1 MEAAVGAATGQALD
15 SEEAL
20 AADLARFTEHDKSQG
35 WPLAEVVARRV
46 ERDRGRGQ
54 TRGQQ
59 DRKWFDRTIYHRMS
73 ARDFATATGTA
84 HKRVLCYLEAWER
97 AAEVKLVPP
106 VTELRPGKEIKLPDE
121 TAHPF
126 SDYYHSWETRPL
138 SKHRKAAIREEA
150 ERNGVSATAA
160 CRISENPKALL
171 TAVLADKSTR
181 ETVKKAISE
190 HERRQSVADEH
201 DRTAAE
207 AAAEQAVALDVTQ
220 KDAIEPAA
228 EQDSAQAET
237 EIAMQ
242 VFDGM
247 TTVRRASLNILSLL
261 EKRPVDFGVQHAGEI
276 ANLCDAA
283 IATLGA
289 IRDLAASGT
298 GSLSDEALRAFMDE
312 SGNV

>member
-84 HKRVLCYLEAWER
+84 H
-97 AAEVKLVPP
+97 
-106 VTELRPGKEIKLPDE
+106 
-121 TAHPF
+121 PF

-201 DRTAAE
+201 D
-207 AAAEQAVALDVTQ
+207 
-220 KDAIEPAA
+220 
-228 EQDSAQAET
+228 
-237 EIAMQ
+237 
-242 VFDGM
+242 
-247 TTVRRASLNILSLL
+247 
-261 EKRPVDFGVQHAGEI
+261 
-276 ANLCDAA
+276 
-283 IATLGA
+283 
-289 IRDLAASGT
+289 
-298 GSLSDEALRAFMDE
+298 
-312 SGNV
+312 